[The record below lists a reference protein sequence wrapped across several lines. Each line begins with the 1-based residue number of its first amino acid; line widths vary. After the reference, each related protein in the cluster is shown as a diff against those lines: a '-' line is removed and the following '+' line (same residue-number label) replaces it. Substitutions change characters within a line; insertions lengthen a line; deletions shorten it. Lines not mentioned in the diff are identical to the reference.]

1 LLPPGDLVPDEDFSF
16 LFFVAEDEDI
26 RDRRVRR
33 EGDFSLTDVRALLSE
48 GLGFAISDGGA
59 ARFLASHDEKKKL
72 GADYFV
78 SGGAGVS
85 KKFWRPALSRR
96 IKKKFGFGGRRCRGE
111 SKKKFGF
118 GGRRC
123 RGESKK
129 SLVLAAGVVEA
140 NQKKSLVLAAGVVE
154 ANQKKKFGR
163 RRAASRTR
171 FSFRVLV
178 ATPTFFLSDGD
189 FRRTN
194 FFLIRRSAPV
204 CPCLSVW
211 MTTSTL
217 NGAREVL
224 YLYWV
229 HVVSHLGVRRLHM
242 IGKFARH
249 LTSSGNN
256 GQSSVH

>member
-111 SKKKFGF
+111 SKK
-118 GGRRC
+118 
-123 RGESKK
+123 

-154 ANQKKKFGR
+154 ANQKKVWLTEGGESNKIFVSSFGCD
-163 RRAASRTR
+163 SNFFFCRT
-171 FSFRVLV
+171 
-178 ATPTFFLSDGD
+178 ATSVG
-189 FRRTN
+189 RT

-229 HVVSHLGVRRLHM
+229 HVVSHLGVRRLDM

-256 GQSSVH
+256 GQSSVHWQHLL

>member
-111 SKKKFGF
+111 SKKKVWSTEGGESNKIFVSSFGCDSNF
-118 GGRRC
+118 FFVGRRLPSD
-123 RGESKK
+123 ELFFDPAK
-129 SLVLAAGVVEA
+129 
-140 NQKKSLVLAAGVVE
+140 
-154 ANQKKKFGR
+154 
-163 RRAASRTR
+163 RTR
-171 FSFRVLV
+171 LSLFVSMDDDIHSEWCARGTLSLLGTCRQPPWCSK
-178 ATPTFFLSDGD
+178 ATHD
-189 FRRTN
+189 R
-194 FFLIRRSAPV
+194 
-204 CPCLSVW
+204 
-211 MTTSTL
+211 
-217 NGAREVL
+217 
-224 YLYWV
+224 
-229 HVVSHLGVRRLHM
+229 
-242 IGKFARH
+242 
-249 LTSSGNN
+249 
-256 GQSSVH
+256 